1 MAHLLSHAFIVSFPA
16 IIPFLTRDYSEAGLL
31 SGVLFVTYG
40 LTTFPGGW
48 ISDKIGERLVLI
60 IYLTISGF
68 GSVAM
73 ILINSF
79 KLLLPIAGV
88 IGLAGGL
95 YHPVGLSLVS
105 KVFKDKRG
113 QAMGIHGV
121 AGNIGLALA
130 PPIAVTVAA
139 TYHWNLALIPLGF
152 LAFLAS
158 VFFLVGRSWFGNESH
173 ANPTENVSNVSS
185 IGKSSR
191 SSKITR
197 YLAFVLILS
206 ACNGIIFDGVKA
218 FLNQYLVVS
227 RGFTPQMAGYIAGI
241 VYAIGI
247 GSQLVFGYFVDKRGA
262 YLMVGVSFSLLFIS
276 VLLVPFL
283 HETMLLLWLP
293 LLGFALVSA
302 QPGLNTMVAE
312 SSTEEHRGLAYGLNF
327 FNNYGIGG
335 LATPFMGLLAEKF
348 TPDYIFIVL
357 AMFSLIAILVLLGL
371 IPRDIS

>member
-16 IIPFLTRDYSEAGLL
+16 IIPFITRDYSEAGLL

-40 LTTFPGGW
+40 LTTFPSGW

-60 IYLTISGF
+60 VYLTISGF
-68 GSVAM
+68 GSIAM

-121 AGNIGLALA
+121 AGNIGLAVA

-139 TYHWNLALIPLGF
+139 TFHWNLALIPIGF
-152 LAFLAS
+152 LAFVACVL
-158 VFFLVGRSWFGNESH
+158 FLVGRSWFGSATH
-173 ANPTENVSNVSS
+173 ANPTEKISMVSS
-185 IGKSSR
+185 IAL
-191 SSKITR
+191 SSKYSKISR
-197 YLAFVLILS
+197 YLVFVLILS

-218 FLNQYLVVS
+218 FLNQYLVFS
-227 RGFTPQMAGYIAGI
+227 RGFTPQIAGYIAGI
-241 VYAIGI
+241 VYAVGI
-247 GSQLVFGYFVDKRGA
+247 GSQLVFGYLVDKRGA

-283 HETMLLLWLP
+283 HETMLLLWFP
-293 LLGFALVSA
+293 FLGFALVSA

-335 LATPFMGLLAEKF
+335 LATPFVGLLAEKF

-357 AMFSLIAILVLLGL
+357 AIFSLIAILVLLRL

>member
-1 MAHLLSHAFIVSFPA
+1 
-16 IIPFLTRDYSEAGLL
+16 
-31 SGVLFVTYG
+31 
-40 LTTFPGGW
+40 
-48 ISDKIGERLVLI
+48 
-60 IYLTISGF
+60 
-68 GSVAM
+68 M
-73 ILINSF
+73 IFINSF

-105 KVFKDKRG
+105 KVFRDKRG

-139 TYHWNLALIPLGF
+139 TYRWNLALIPLGF

-158 VFFLVGRSWFGNESH
+158 VFFLVGRSWFDNEKH
-173 ANPTENVSNVSS
+173 ANSTEKVSDVFS
-185 IGKSSR
+185 IAKSSR
-191 SSKITR
+191 SSKISR
-197 YLAFVLILS
+197 YLAIVLILS

-241 VYAIGI
+241 VYAVGI
-247 GSQLVFGYFVDKRGA
+247 GSQLFFGYFVDKLGA
-262 YLMVGVSFSLLFIS
+262 YLMVGVSFSFLFIS

-335 LATPFMGLLAEKF
+335 IATPFVGLLADKF
-348 TPDYIFIVL
+348 TPNYIFIVL
-357 AMFSLIAILVLLGL
+357 AMFSLIAIIVLLGL
-371 IPRDIS
+371 IPRNIS